1 MEPYFVIYIYAPKLI
16 KVKMMKGASIV
27 NNMEIHKK
35 ENYLLVSVNPQLYP
49 LQVVY
54 SAAYMFLDK
63 TYMIIGGDPREEI
76 IVELRPKEKSK
87 ADLEKLGGEFN
98 NELVNYAVYA
108 VQSAR
113 NQEIRDALVKRAF
126 ITNNLESEEERGEL
140 DYIKDPLGIKEP
152 WKQPEEEDEKS
163 SD

>member
-1 MEPYFVIYIYAPKLI
+1 
-16 KVKMMKGASIV
+16 MMKGASIV